1 MADRS
6 SLRDLMVKTKVA
18 ALVRPGGAHAVAT
31 LSPDATVEQALAT
44 LAGHKVLSAPIV
56 GADKVRRVGVGEEEQ
71 KGGWGWG

>member
-44 LAGHKVLSAPIV
+44 LAGH
-56 GADKVRRVGVGEEEQ
+56 
-71 KGGWGWG
+71 